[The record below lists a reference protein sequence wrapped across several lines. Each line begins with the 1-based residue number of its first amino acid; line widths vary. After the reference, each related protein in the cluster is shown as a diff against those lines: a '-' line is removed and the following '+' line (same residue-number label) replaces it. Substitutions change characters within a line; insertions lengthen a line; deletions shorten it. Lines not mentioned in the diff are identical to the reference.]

1 MRLGVLLCLLLL
13 PALAQGEGRYLVGR
27 LVALEPQGGVALVEV
42 GGRRL
47 PALLPVDGGQYRVG
61 QRVVLYQEGG
71 RTYVTEPDRIPWLL
85 GLLGLFAFLAALL
98 GRGKGVR
105 GLVGTFL
112 SLLVVVYFVVPRVAA
127 GGNPLLYAFLG
138 SLGVLLL
145 TVYLVHG
152 VNRKTTAALLGT
164 LASVALVLLLALF
177 FTRVLRFTGLAS
189 EEALLLR
196 QWGGV
201 DLVSLFLAGVVVGAL
216 GALTD
221 VTVTQAAVVQAL
233 AHANP
238 RFGLG
243 ELYRRGMEVGYDH
256 MGSLV
261 NTLVLAYAAGSLPLF
276 LLLTKDPTPLR
287 FLLNTEPFAAEMVSM
302 VLGSLGLLL
311 AVPLTTLVAAWAF
324 QGGKGGPPEAHGYP
338 H

>member
-27 LVALEPQGGVALVEV
+27 LVALEPQEGVAQVEV

-47 PALLPVDGGQYRVG
+47 PALLPVDGGQYRLG

-177 FTRVLRFTGLAS
+177 FTRALGFTGLAS

-311 AVPLTTLVAAWAF
+311 AVPFTTLVAAWAF
-324 QGGKGGPPEAHGYP
+324 QGGKGGPPEAHGHP

>member
-1 MRLGVLLCLLLL
+1 MRLWLCLFLAFL

-27 LVALEPQGGVALVEV
+27 LVALEPQGGVAQVEV

-47 PALLPVDGGQYRVG
+47 PALLPVDGGQYRLG

-177 FTRVLRFTGLAS
+177 FTRALGFTGLAS

-311 AVPLTTLVAAWAF
+311 TVPLTTLVAAWAF
-324 QGGKGGPPEAHGYP
+324 QGGKGGPPEAHDHP

>member
-1 MRLGVLLCLLLL
+1 M
-13 PALAQGEGRYLVGR
+13 PWLVG
-27 LVALEPQGGVALVEV
+27 
-42 GGRRL
+42 
-47 PALLPVDGGQYRVG
+47 LLF
-61 QRVVLYQEGG
+61 
-71 RTYVTEPDRIPWLL
+71 
-85 GLLGLFAFLAALL
+85 LFALLAALL
-98 GRGKGVR
+98 GRGKGLR
-105 GLVGTFL
+105 GLLGTLL
-112 SLLVVVYFVVPRVAA
+112 SLLVVVYLVVPRVAS
-127 GGNPLLYAFLG
+127 GGNPLLYALLG
-138 SLGVLLL
+138 SLGVLLF
-145 TVYLVHG
+145 TIYWVHG

-164 LASVALVLLLALF
+164 LASVLFVLLLSLYFVGAMG
-177 FTRVLRFTGLAS
+177 FTGLAS
-189 EEALLLR
+189 EEALLLK

-201 DLVSLFLAGVVVGAL
+201 DLLSLYLAGVVVGAL

-256 MGSLV
+256 IGSLV

-287 FLLNTEPFAAEMVSM
+287 FLLNTEPFAAEIAAM

-311 AVPLTTLVAAWAF
+311 AVPLTTLVAAF
-324 QGGKGGPPEAHGYP
+324 LFRGGKAGPGEHP
-338 H
+338 HVH

>member
-1 MRLGVLLCLLLL
+1 MRAALLFLVWFL
-13 PALAQGEGRYLVGR
+13 PALAQGEGSYLLGR
-27 LVALEPQGGVALVEV
+27 ILSLDPGRGVALVRV
-42 GGRRL
+42 GGEEWE
-47 PALLPVDGGQYRVG
+47 ALLPADGGGFRPG
-61 QRVVLYQEGG
+61 QGVVLYREGG
-71 RTYVTEPDRIPWLL
+71 RVYVTEPDRIPLL
-85 GLLGLFAFLAALL
+85 LALLGLFALFAALL

-105 GLVGTFL
+105 GLLGTFL

-127 GGNPLLYAFLG
+127 GGNPLLIAFLG
-138 SLGVLLL
+138 SLGVLFL
-145 TVYLVHG
+145 TIYLVHG
-152 VNRKTTAALLGT
+152 VNRKTTAALAGT
-164 LASVALVLLLALF
+164 LLSVAFVLLLALF
-177 FTRVLRFTGLAS
+177 FTRSLAFTGLAS
-189 EEALLLR
+189 EEAMLLR

-238 RFGLG
+238 RLGLL

-256 MGSLV
+256 IGSLV

-287 FLLNTEPFAAEMVSM
+287 FLLNTEPFAAELVSM

-324 QGGKGGPPEAHGYP
+324 RGGRGGPPEAHP
-338 H
+338 HPH